1 MLPIVRLAATL
12 NSVRFDRGVN
22 AGIAVFTYDPLVV
35 ESFTSSSPV
44 VEYVGRSKYKFCCV
58 GIYCPQCT
66 LKVEFLAFGK
76 TLLVSD
82 GLRSTCKDIVF
93 TTSLEAVV
101 QPGLYPL
108 EVAYSF
114 VNESAVM
121 VTKKQVGEIRV
132 KVACLQN
139 LTFADGL
146 QEWFQIGWKIGFFR
160 KLHKGPYAYISEPVE
175 SRLESPILEWK
186 PFHRVSGLCVRFS
199 YLMPQIEGSSEI
211 QLYHNSTTIQ
221 PRLLWKLSGY
231 HGIEWL
237 TASVPLD
244 AEQDTKVEFLGVSS
258 TNGSVAIAIDDIM
271 ITTENCTTSPAYAAT
286 DILNITTIM
295 ISITASSPKEEI
307 PKRLRCI

>member
-1 MLPIVRLAATL
+1 
-12 NSVRFDRGVN
+12 
-22 AGIAVFTYDPLVV
+22 
-35 ESFTSSSPV
+35 
-44 VEYVGRSKYKFCCV
+44 
-58 GIYCPQCT
+58 
-66 LKVEFLAFGK
+66 
-76 TLLVSD
+76 
-82 GLRSTCKDIVF
+82 
-93 TTSLEAVV
+93 
-101 QPGLYPL
+101 
-108 EVAYSF
+108 
-114 VNESAVM
+114 M

-132 KVACLQN
+132 TVACLQN
-139 LTFADGL
+139 LTFGDGL

-211 QLYHNSTTIQ
+211 QLYLNSTTIQ

-237 TASVPLD
+237 PGSVPLD

-271 ITTENCTTSPAYAAT
+271 ITTENCTTSPVYAAPGYKCASYEFQCASGHCISGSSRCDSDYNCMDRSDEDGCKCFT
-286 DILNITTIM
+286 NELTCSSGRCVPSINLCDGVKDCEHGLDELRCVRLPDQRTLHLRPYDVSLWILNKEMVPNNIPSDAHLTSLGIT
-295 ISITASSPKEEI
+295 S
-307 PKRLRCI
+307 